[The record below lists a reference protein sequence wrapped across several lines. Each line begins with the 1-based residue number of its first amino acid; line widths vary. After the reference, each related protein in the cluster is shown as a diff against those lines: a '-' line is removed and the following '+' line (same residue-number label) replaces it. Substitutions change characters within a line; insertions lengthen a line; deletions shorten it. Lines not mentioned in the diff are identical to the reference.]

1 MKVTPIYK
9 ADNSSNVSNYRPMFV
24 LPRFSKMQE
33 RIMYNRL
40 QKNLKDQNIL
50 YDGQFGLQT
59 SHSTDNAIVQLID
72 QIYEDF

>member
-1 MKVTPIYK
+1 
-9 ADNSSNVSNYRPMFV
+9 
-24 LPRFSKMQE
+24 
-33 RIMYNRL
+33 MYNRL

-50 YDGQFGLQT
+50 YDRQFGLQI